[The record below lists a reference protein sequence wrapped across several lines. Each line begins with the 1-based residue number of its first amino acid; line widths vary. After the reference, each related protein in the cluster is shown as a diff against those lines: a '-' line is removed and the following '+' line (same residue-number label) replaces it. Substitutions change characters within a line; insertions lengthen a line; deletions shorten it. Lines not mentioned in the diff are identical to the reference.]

1 MYDTLMQ
8 MGRWFGYRDG
18 YLDLCRLYT
27 TEELRDWFSHVAFA
41 EEELK
46 REFEIMAD
54 SRMTP
59 ADYGLR
65 VREHP
70 DGMLVTALNKM
81 AHGET
86 REVTFAGQLVQTAF
100 FSRDARVQTKR
111 ADLVERWVSSLGD
124 FRTDARGGLR
134 WTATRDEVL
143 VLLDALRASGFTH
156 PKCSRFGPELRSFI
170 EAQQENGGLAEW
182 TIVVPGGSLKPIE
195 VAGHPLKLVYRK
207 DVSADQKYFSLS
219 KANVQDPAHEIL
231 DLDEIELTEDLV
243 AEALAKLELR
253 LGGPPVPMIR
263 PGEEE
268 DVVTACVGKNIADAV
283 VALGEVRGK
292 RGASA
297 IRDEV
302 RQLRPISRG
311 LMLIYLL
318 DTAEVEGLN
327 DVRFVPALALS
338 FPATNRAKRVQYKV
352 NPTWI
357 KEQLKRFELEESP
370 DEED

>member
-1 MYDTLMQ
+1 M
-8 MGRWFGYRDG
+8 
-18 YLDLCRLYT
+18 
-27 TEELRDWFSHVAFA
+27 
-41 EEELK
+41 
-46 REFEIMAD
+46 
-54 SRMTP
+54 
-59 ADYGLR
+59 
-65 VREHP
+65 
-70 DGMLVTALNKM
+70 
-81 AHGET
+81 
-86 REVTFAGQLVQTAF
+86 
-100 FSRDARVQTKR
+100 
-111 ADLVERWVSSLGD
+111 
-124 FRTDARGGLR
+124 
-134 WTATRDEVL
+134 
-143 VLLDALRASGFTH
+143 
-156 PKCSRFGPELRSFI
+156 
-170 EAQQENGGLAEW
+170 
-182 TIVVPGGSLKPIE
+182 
-195 VAGHPLKLVYRK
+195 
-207 DVSADQKYFSLS
+207 
-219 KANVQDPAHEIL
+219 QDPAHEIL